1 MSCVNTQ
8 PKRLDA
14 DDVRADAA
22 GRWLEIFQDL
32 CPGVFDDA
40 IRHLGEHVNCP
51 FHGGENDFRFLK
63 KGSKK
68 GGNTATTGVAL
79 CTCGT
84 HDGFSVIMKGS
95 GRSFSETLRAV
106 DQWLHGDAI
115 VAMPRPA
122 TPIRIVVP
130 EDTAEADREK
140 LARINKLYSAGKP
153 MNHQD
158 VPYYKQ
164 RGISP
169 LILADV
175 QDVRYLPMLG
185 YYQKAKS
192 APGEPPK
199 NELVKVDSFPAIL
212 AAMRNVAGEL
222 IAVHRTWLAKDRLD
236 KAPVLKAKKLSETP
250 NASGAAIRL
259 FDAKGADTL
268 GLTEGVETGL
278 GVRQLSAGRYW
289 PQLGKIPVWSC
300 YSAGNIEAFVIPE
313 FLKATLKTLIIFADN
328 DESGRGA
335 EAALKLKERL
345 AVEWPELEVRI
356 EMPEVVGCDWLDIL
370 VNL

>member
-1 MSCVNTQ
+1 MNTVRQ
-8 PKRLDA
+8 RMDA
-14 DDVRADAA
+14 DEIRRDAA
-22 GRWLEIFQDL
+22 GHWLEIFQDL
-32 CPGVFDDA
+32 CPGTFDNA
-40 IRHLGEHVNCP
+40 IHHLGDHVTCP

-68 GGNTATTGVAL
+68 GGNTANTGIAL
-79 CTCGT
+79 CTCGVY
-84 HDGFSVIMKGS
+84 DGFSVIQKATGW
-95 GRSFSETLRAV
+95 SFPEVLRAV
-106 DQWLHGDAI
+106 YHWQHGEA
-115 VAMPRPA
+115 VPTAPRPA
-122 TPIRIVVP
+122 APIRIVVP
-130 EDTAEADREK
+130 EDTAAADREK
-140 LARINKLYSAGKP
+140 LARVNKLYSAGK
-153 MNHQD
+153 MMDHKD
-158 VPYYKQ
+158 VPYYKH

-175 QDVRYLPMLG
+175 QDVRFLPMLG

-192 APGEPPK
+192 APGEPAK

-212 AAMRNVAGEL
+212 AAMRNAAGEL
-222 IAVHRTWLAKDRLD
+222 IAVHRTWLSKDRTD

-250 NASGAAIRL
+250 DASGASIRL
-259 FDAKGADTL
+259 FGAQGADTL

-289 PQLGKIPVWSC
+289 PELGKIPVWSC

-328 DESGRGA
+328 DENGRGH

-356 EMPEVVGCDWLDIL
+356 EMPEVVGCDWLDVL